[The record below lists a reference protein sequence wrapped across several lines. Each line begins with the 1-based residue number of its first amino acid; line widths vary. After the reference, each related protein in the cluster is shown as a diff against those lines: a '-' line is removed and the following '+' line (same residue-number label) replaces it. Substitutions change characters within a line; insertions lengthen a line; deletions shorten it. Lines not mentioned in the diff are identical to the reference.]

1 MAPTS
6 TAPEPIGRL
15 LIGACGSAAVTML
28 PNYLISISAEVGCRI
43 TVLMTAAAQ
52 QFLPARTIGLFADE
66 VLRGDDVD
74 AGFVRNHVQLA
85 AEHDL
90 ILVLPATAHVL
101 ALAAGG
107 QAHGQLALTVLASQ
121 HPVLFAPSMNRIM
134 WAKAAVRRN
143 VAQLREDG
151 HEIIEPE
158 WPVRFELATRQMVAN
173 PSLPPPGRVCALLR
187 ERLTGPELSR
197 PARSAAGLT
206 GFPAVP
212 AGRPG

>member
-1 MAPTS
+1 MAPAS

-28 PNYLISISAEVGCRI
+28 PNYLISISTEVGCRI

-107 QAHGQLALTVLASQ
+107 QGRRLRAGRLV
-121 HPVLFAPSMNRIM
+121 
-134 WAKAAVRRN
+134 AVRRAGSRHTRTAPPEPTCPGPGRTARLAA
-143 VAQLREDG
+143 VCSAHAPPRSGLRG
-151 HEIIEPE
+151 HRGPAIRA
-158 WPVRFELATRQMVAN
+158 VD
-173 PSLPPPGRVCALLR
+173 PPGGKQPSHAGRADCR
-187 ERLTGPELSR
+187 R
-197 PARSAAGLT
+197 PAL
-206 GFPAVP
+206 
-212 AGRPG
+212 